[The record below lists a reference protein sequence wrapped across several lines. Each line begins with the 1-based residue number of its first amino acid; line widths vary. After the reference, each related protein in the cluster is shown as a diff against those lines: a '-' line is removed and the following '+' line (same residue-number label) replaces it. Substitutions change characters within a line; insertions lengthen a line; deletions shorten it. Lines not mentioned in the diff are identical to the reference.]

1 MYTIQLTG
9 KQLTSQKHRRSPTF
23 TKYEVLKIEK
33 SNKQPTY
40 HSTYRLFTELF
51 TPCIPTKLSIL
62 HRKHPRMF
70 TQTKSAINF
79 IHHNRNPH
87 LHPHILQHAKFSQFI
102 LKFAEIRK
110 SLNLE
115 IEHTATLICQPIR
128 SGHSEPYKSRQEPC
142 STTAR

>member
-1 MYTIQLTG
+1 MLIPASLPTTSNTVIRLPNGRKLSVLEPQVYTIQLTG
-9 KQLTSQKHRRSPTF
+9 KQFTSQKHRRSPTF

-40 HSTYRLFTELF
+40 HSTYRLFAELF

-62 HRKHPRMF
+62 HRKHPRMY

-87 LHPHILQHAKFSQFI
+87 LHPHILQYAIPATTNSQ
-102 LKFAEIRK
+102 
-110 SLNLE
+110 
-115 IEHTATLICQPIR
+115 
-128 SGHSEPYKSRQEPC
+128 PYNNP
-142 STTAR
+142 